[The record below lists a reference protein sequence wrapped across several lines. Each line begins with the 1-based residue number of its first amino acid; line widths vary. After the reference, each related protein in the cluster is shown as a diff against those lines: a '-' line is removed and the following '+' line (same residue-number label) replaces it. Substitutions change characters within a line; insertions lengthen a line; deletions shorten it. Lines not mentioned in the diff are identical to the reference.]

1 MKERVKLI
9 AIVIVVLLT
18 VIVVVQNV
26 ETVETKIL
34 FVSVPMPLAA
44 LLFGVL
50 AVGFVAGLVAGHRLR
65 ARRKK

>member
-18 VIVVVQNV
+18 VIVVALNIKPVPVNV
-26 ETVETKIL
+26 VIRTVD
-34 FVSVPMPLAA
+34 MPLAV

-50 AVGFVAGLVAGHRLR
+50 AVGFVAGLVVGHRL
-65 ARRKK
+65 ATRRKK